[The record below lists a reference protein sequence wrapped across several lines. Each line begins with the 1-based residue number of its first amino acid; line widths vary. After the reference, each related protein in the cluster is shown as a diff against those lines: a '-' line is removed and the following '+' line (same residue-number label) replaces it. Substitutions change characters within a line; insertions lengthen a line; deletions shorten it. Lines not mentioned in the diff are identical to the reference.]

1 MARRPGTELLAA
13 YLALRHIA
21 RRSGGVRTT
30 IVLATA
36 FSLAAFAFAAWSVGQ
51 RNYQL
56 VAEAETGAPEVL
68 TVRLPA
74 GQNLGTIVDRID
86 PSGRLATAVDTYQGT
101 IAVDPA
107 RFARIAYWPA
117 RPSPSRLTA
126 VLQPPVAPPIVLS
139 GDAFRVTVDVGSM
152 SIPHVQLYVNMTT
165 GASPVLLGT
174 LPAHGLTTFTGPLTG
189 MPVRT
194 AEPDA
199 GTGRAGTDRL
209 TLPGRSSMAS

>member
-1 MARRPGTELLAA
+1 MLVPGLLGLAVAVAASRLLPLGCRALYGTASRHGLLAA
-13 YLALRHIA
+13 YLALRHVA

-56 VAEAETGAPEVL
+56 VAEAEIGAPEVL
-68 TVRLPA
+68 TVRVPA

-126 VLQPPVAPPIVLS
+126 VAAAACRAADRAVRRRIP
-139 GDAFRVTVDVGSM
+139 GDR
-152 SIPHVQLYVNMTT
+152 
-165 GASPVLLGT
+165 
-174 LPAHGLTTFTGPLTG
+174 
-189 MPVRT
+189 
-194 AEPDA
+194 
-199 GTGRAGTDRL
+199 
-209 TLPGRSSMAS
+209 